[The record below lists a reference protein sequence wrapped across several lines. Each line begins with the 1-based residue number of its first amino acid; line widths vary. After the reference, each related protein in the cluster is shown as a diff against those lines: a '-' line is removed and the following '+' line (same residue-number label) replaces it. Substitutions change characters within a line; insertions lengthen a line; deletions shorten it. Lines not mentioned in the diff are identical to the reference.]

1 MRYPT
6 VNLCKLRIFVYVQA
20 EEHDIPVWTRDVS
33 DVRRP
38 DVRVS
43 HMPEDGRAENS
54 SLLGSHAQLR
64 SLQ

>member
-1 MRYPT
+1 MY
-6 VNLCKLRIFVYVQA
+6 IQA

-54 SLLGSHAQLR
+54 ALLGYHAQL
-64 SLQ
+64 

>member
-1 MRYPT
+1 MWYCI
-6 VNLCKLRIFVYVQA
+6 VNLCKLRVIVCVQA

-43 HMPEDGRAENS
+43 YMPEDSRAENS